1 MEANLTNKVYTGGIN
16 DIVNYTAI
24 NHKSLSSTT
33 EFISLD
39 KTIAKV
45 SEINS
50 TIILKLY
57 YNNIKNYNGM
67 CIGEMTIR
75 PSRYIIKNFERL
87 LTLNKSVIVYLKHKK
102 ILIYNSKSKRL
113 TLMLK
118 DRVIDRHTRSICTI
132 NDCKI
137 KYHKLSLMLIEDIA
151 ENKLSEIFNNINILK
166 IKRKSS
172 AIRLQK
178 INGTVMA
185 TNFSFSDNAVNIN
198 YQWNNDIVSDNKM
211 LIKYRNSDV
220 IVEVKNL
227 IKAVSTLKALK
238 YLKDT
243 LLWNVIENDTA
254 LALIDSIETIMRKNI
269 KTDINKAKPLDF
281 ALNQALED
289 KLLPSVLKLEKVN
302 ELEADLRNDKSNI
315 DIDIEI
321 NTNVKIYDLE
331 LKTVIKA
338 DHLYFNIDTN
348 ISYNE
353 MKEIILTIF
362 KNFTDV
368 RHIDIKMSK
377 AYNKKCEVY
386 IDNLHNT
393 LTAYLTTITEKD
405 KLIFSEI
412 EELLSMTEKAPDV
425 IISDM
430 PKKECL

>member
-1 MEANLTNKVYTGGIN
+1 MEANLTNKVYTGGIS

-45 SEINS
+45 SEINN

-57 YNNIKNYNGM
+57 YNDIKNYNGM

-151 ENKLSEIFNNINILK
+151 ENKSSEIFNNINILT

-198 YQWNNDIVSDNKM
+198 YQWNNDILSNNNM
-211 LIKYRNSDV
+211 LIKYRNSDI
-220 IVEVKNL
+220 IVEIKNL
-227 IKAVSTLKALK
+227 LKAVSTLKALQ
-238 YLKDT
+238 YLEDT
-243 LLWNVIENDTA
+243 LLWNIIENNTA
-254 LALIDSIETIMRKNI
+254 LALIDSIETIMAKNI
-269 KTDINKAKPLDF
+269 QSDINKARPVDF
-281 ALNQALED
+281 ILNHALEE
-289 KLLPSVLKLEKVN
+289 KFLPTVIELEKVRR
-302 ELEADLRNDKSNI
+302 LEADLKNNKVCV
-315 DIDIEI
+315 EI
-321 NTNVKIYDLE
+321 KTSVKIYDLI
-331 LKTVIKA
+331 LKTLIKA
-338 DHLYFNIDTN
+338 DHLYFSIDTN

-353 MKEIILTIF
+353 IKEIILTIF
-362 KNFTDV
+362 KNFTKV

-377 AYNKKCEVY
+377 AYNKKCEVH

-393 LTAYLTTITEKD
+393 LTEYLTTLTEKD
-405 KLIFSEI
+405 KLVFSEI
-412 EELLSMTEKAPDV
+412 EELLSMTENAPDI
-425 IISDM
+425 IISDI
-430 PKKECL
+430 PKEKLL

>member
-1 MEANLTNKVYTGGIN
+1 MEANLTNKVYTGGIS

-45 SEINS
+45 SEINN

-57 YNNIKNYNGM
+57 YNDIKNYNGM

-151 ENKLSEIFNNINILK
+151 ENKSSEIFNNINILT

-198 YQWNNDIVSDNKM
+198 YQWNNDILSDNNM
-211 LIKYRNSDV
+211 LIKYRNSDI
-220 IVEVKNL
+220 IVEIKNL
-227 IKAVSTLKALK
+227 LKAVSTLKALQ
-238 YLKDT
+238 YLEDT
-243 LLWNVIENDTA
+243 LLWNIIENNTA
-254 LALIDSIETIMRKNI
+254 LALIDSIETIMAKNI
-269 KTDINKAKPLDF
+269 QSDINKARPVDF
-281 ALNQALED
+281 ILNHALEE
-289 KLLPSVLKLEKVN
+289 KFLPTVIELEKVRR
-302 ELEADLRNDKSNI
+302 LEADLKNNKVCV
-315 DIDIEI
+315 EI
-321 NTNVKIYDLE
+321 KTSVKIYDLI
-331 LKTVIKA
+331 LKTLIKA
-338 DHLYFNIDTN
+338 DHLYFSIDTN

-353 MKEIILTIF
+353 IKEIIITIF
-362 KNFTDV
+362 KNFPNV
-368 RHIDIKMSK
+368 SSIDIKMSK
-377 AYNKKCEVY
+377 AYNKKCEVN
-386 IDNLHNT
+386 INNLHNM
-393 LTAYLTTITEKD
+393 LTAYLMTLTEKD
-405 KLIFSEI
+405 KAVFSEI
-412 EELLSMTEKAPDV
+412 EEALSMTENAPDV
-425 IISDM
+425 IITDI
-430 PKKECL
+430 PKEKSL

>member
-1 MEANLTNKVYTGGIN
+1 MEANLTNKVYTGGIS

-45 SEINS
+45 SEINN

-57 YNNIKNYNGM
+57 YNDIKNYNGM

-151 ENKLSEIFNNINILK
+151 ENKSSEIFNNINILT

-198 YQWNNDIVSDNKM
+198 YQWNNDILSNNNM
-211 LIKYRNSDV
+211 LIKYRNSDI
-220 IVEVKNL
+220 IVEIKNL
-227 IKAVSTLKALK
+227 LKAVSTLKALQ
-238 YLKDT
+238 YLEDT
-243 LLWNVIENDTA
+243 LLWNIIENNTA
-254 LALIDSIETIMRKNI
+254 LALIDSIETIMAKNI
-269 KTDINKAKPLDF
+269 QSDINKARPVDF
-281 ALNQALED
+281 ILNHALEE
-289 KLLPSVLKLEKVN
+289 KFLPTVIELEKVRR
-302 ELEADLRNDKSNI
+302 LEADLKNNKVCV
-315 DIDIEI
+315 EI
-321 NTNVKIYDLE
+321 KTSVKIYDLI
-331 LKTVIKA
+331 LKTLIKA
-338 DHLYFNIDTN
+338 DHLYFSIDTN

-353 MKEIILTIF
+353 IKEIIITIF
-362 KNFTDV
+362 KNFPNV
-368 RHIDIKMSK
+368 SSIDIKMSK
-377 AYNKKCEVY
+377 AYNKKCEVN
-386 IDNLHNT
+386 INNLHNM
-393 LTAYLTTITEKD
+393 LTAYLMTLTEKD
-405 KLIFSEI
+405 KAVFSEI
-412 EELLSMTEKAPDV
+412 EEALSMTENAPDV
-425 IISDM
+425 IITDI
-430 PKKECL
+430 PKEKIL

>member
-1 MEANLTNKVYTGGIN
+1 MEANLTNKVYTGGIS

-45 SEINS
+45 SEINN

-57 YNNIKNYNGM
+57 YNDIKNYNGM

-151 ENKLSEIFNNINILK
+151 ENKSSEIFNNINILT

-198 YQWNNDIVSDNKM
+198 YQWNNDILSDNNM
-211 LIKYRNSDV
+211 LIKYRNSDI
-220 IVEVKNL
+220 IVEIKNL
-227 IKAVSTLKALK
+227 LKAVSTLKALQ
-238 YLKDT
+238 YLEDT
-243 LLWNVIENDTA
+243 LLWNIIENNTA
-254 LALIDSIETIMRKNI
+254 LALIDSIETIMAKNI
-269 KTDINKAKPLDF
+269 QSDINKARPVDF
-281 ALNQALED
+281 ILNHALEE
-289 KLLPSVLKLEKVN
+289 KFLPTVIELEKVRR
-302 ELEADLRNDKSNI
+302 LEADLKNNKVCV
-315 DIDIEI
+315 EI
-321 NTNVKIYDLE
+321 KTSVKIYDLI
-331 LKTVIKA
+331 LKTLIKA
-338 DHLYFNIDTN
+338 DHLYFSIDTN

-353 MKEIILTIF
+353 IKESIITIF
-362 KNFTDV
+362 KNFPNV
-368 RHIDIKMSK
+368 SSIDIKMSK
-377 AYNKKCEVY
+377 AYNKKCEVN
-386 IDNLHNT
+386 INNLHNM
-393 LTAYLTTITEKD
+393 LTAYLMTLTEKD
-405 KLIFSEI
+405 KAVFSEI
-412 EELLSMTEKAPDV
+412 EEALSMTENAPDV
-425 IISDM
+425 IITDI
-430 PKKECL
+430 PKEKSL

>member
-1 MEANLTNKVYTGGIN
+1 MEANLTNKVYTGGIS
-16 DIVNYTAI
+16 DIVNYAAI
-24 NHKSLSSTT
+24 NHKSLSSKT

-45 SEINS
+45 SEINN

-57 YNNIKNYNGM
+57 YNDIKNYNGM
-67 CIGEMTIR
+67 CVGEMLIR

-118 DRVIDRHTRSICTI
+118 DRVIDKHTRSICTVD
-132 NDCKI
+132 DCKI

-151 ENKLSEIFNNINILK
+151 ENKSSEIFNHINTLM

-172 AIRLQK
+172 AARLQK
-178 INGTVMA
+178 INEKIMA

-198 YQWNNDIVSDNKM
+198 YQWNNDIISDNKM
-211 LIKYRNSDV
+211 LIKYRNSDI
-220 IVEVKNL
+220 IVEIKNL
-227 IKAVSTLKALK
+227 LKMITTLKALQ
-238 YLKDT
+238 YLEGT
-243 LLWNVIENDTA
+243 LLWNIIESNTA
-254 LALIDSIETIMRKNI
+254 LALIDSIETIMKKNI
-269 KTDINKAKPLDF
+269 KTEIDKARPLDF
-281 ALNQALED
+281 VLNQALEE

-302 ELEADLRNDKSNI
+302 NLEADLRNDKSN
-315 DIDIEI
+315 IDIEI

-338 DHLYFNIDTN
+338 DHLYFSIDTN

-353 MKEIILTIF
+353 IKEIILTIF

-368 RHIDIKMSK
+368 RHIGIKMSK

-386 IDNLHNT
+386 IDNLHST
-393 LTAYLTTITEKD
+393 LTAYLTTLTEKD

-425 IISDM
+425 IITDIPREES
-430 PKKECL
+430 L